1 MALTELNMDRSA
13 NRSLS
18 GRRDQTKTAKVR
30 TPKRTRR
37 ADRIAASILT
47 VFVVVGLFPYLYM
60 VETSLKSN
68 RQFNN
73 SYWAPSFPLHFGN
86 YGSAWTNVS
95 PYILTS
101 LIVAAAT
108 MAGCVLLGSVTA
120 FVLARFE
127 FPGRRVFFGFIA
139 VLLMV
144 PSIATIIPLFTFME
158 SLHLLNSY
166 LDLIIPQVA
175 GQTVLAVVL
184 MKTFIE
190 QIPQSLF
197 DAAAVDG
204 ASSGRM
210 YWNIMLPLARPI
222 IGTVALLSVIAV
234 WSEYFWPELTITT
247 NSLRTVPVGL
257 QFFQGELTTSYGPL
271 FAGYLI
277 ASAPLLILFIFLSK
291 YFLAGLQGG
300 LVAEK

>member
-1 MALTELNMDRSA
+1 ML
-13 NRSLS
+13 
-18 GRRDQTKTAKVR
+18 
-30 TPKRTRR
+30 
-37 ADRIAASILT
+37 
-47 VFVVVGLFPYLYM
+47 
-60 VETSLKSN
+60 ETSLKSN
-68 RQFNN
+68 RQFDS
-73 SYWAPSFPLHFGN
+73 SYWAPSLPLHFGN
-86 YGSAWTNVS
+86 YSSAWKDVA

-101 LIVAAAT
+101 LIVAAVT
-108 MAGCVLLGSVTA
+108 MLGCILLGSVTA
-120 FVLARFE
+120 FVLGRFQ
-127 FPGRRVFFGFIA
+127 FPGRKVFFGFIA
-139 VLLMV
+139 LLLMIPGV
-144 PSIATIIPLFTFME
+144 ASIIPLFTFMA

-166 LDLIIPQVA
+166 PDLIIPQLA

-184 MKTFIE
+184 MKTFVE

-204 ASSGRM
+204 ASPRRL

-222 IGTVALLSVIAV
+222 IGTVAVLSVISV

-277 ASAPLLILFIFLSK
+277 ASVPLLILFVFLSR
-291 YFLAGLQGG
+291 YFLAGIQGG
-300 LVAEK
+300 LVAEQ